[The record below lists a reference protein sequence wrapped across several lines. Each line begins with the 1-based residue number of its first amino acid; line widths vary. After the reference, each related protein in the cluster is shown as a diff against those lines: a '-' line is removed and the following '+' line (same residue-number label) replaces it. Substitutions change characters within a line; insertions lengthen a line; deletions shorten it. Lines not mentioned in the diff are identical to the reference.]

1 MFPFELKVV
10 SIPVKNNFRSVKY
23 REIALFQGP
32 EGWSEFSPFL
42 EYSSA
47 ESAVWLKAAIEAA
60 TKPAPKPIR
69 DLVEVNATLPN
80 VKAQEVSSI
89 LKGFQGCTTVKIKIN
104 DFLSD
109 HLILQEVLKV
119 MPKAKFRLDIN
130 GGWQLEEAVANLAN
144 YEQEFP
150 GQIDYVEQPCID
162 LADIKSLRGK
172 VNLKIAVDESIRK
185 FLSSDLTKINEVAD
199 IAIIK
204 WAPSG
209 GISAA
214 LEIIEKIKLPVVIS
228 SALESSVGISHGV
241 ALASVVPNLYGACG
255 LGTVSLLE
263 GDVTSKPLI
272 AEDGFI
278 KHRKITPD
286 LIEQFNVEPARLI
299 WWQDRVNEIF
309 DRGLI

>member
-1 MFPFELKVV
+1 MFPFKLQVV
-10 SIPVKNNFRSVKY
+10 SIPVKANFRGVNF
-23 REIALFQGP
+23 REIALFEGP
-32 EGWSEFSPFL
+32 AGWSEFSPFI
-42 EYSSA
+42 EYSNK
-47 ESAVWLKAAIEAA
+47 ESSTWLKAAIEGA
-60 TKPAPKPIR
+60 TKEPPKPIR
-69 DLVEVNATLPN
+69 DQVEVNATLPN
-80 VKAQEVSSI
+80 VKTDEVASI
-89 LKGFQGCTTVKIKIN
+89 LKGFQGCTSVKIKIN
-104 DFLSD
+104 DFLND
-109 HLILQEVLKV
+109 HLILEEVLRV
-119 MPKAKFRLDIN
+119 IPKAKFRLDIN
-130 GGWQLEEAVANLAN
+130 GGWQLAEAVANLTN
-144 YEQEFP
+144 YVKEFP

-162 LADIKSLRGK
+162 LVDIKSLRGK

-185 FLSSDLTKINEVAD
+185 FLGSDLTKIREVAD

-209 GISAA
+209 GISAS

-263 GDVTSKPLI
+263 GDITSKPLI

-286 LIEQFNVEPARLI
+286 LIEQFKADPARLI
-299 WWQDRVNEIF
+299 WWQDRVNEILA
-309 DRGLI
+309 RGLI

>member
-1 MFPFELKVV
+1 MFPFELSVV
-10 SIPVKNNFRSVKY
+10 SIPVKNNFRSVKN

-104 DFLSD
+104 DFLND

-130 GGWQLEEAVANLAN
+130 GGWQLEEAVANLTN

-209 GISAA
+209 GITAA

-228 SALESSVGISHGV
+228 SALESSVGVSHGV

-286 LIEQFNVEPARLI
+286 LIEQFNVETARLI

>member
-1 MFPFELKVV
+1 MFPFELSVV

-47 ESAVWLKAAIEAA
+47 ESAIWLKAAIEAA

-80 VKAQEVSSI
+80 VKPQEVSSI
-89 LKGFQGCTTVKIKIN
+89 LKGFQGCSTVKIKIN
-104 DFLSD
+104 DFLND

-119 MPKAKFRLDIN
+119 MPKSKFRLDIN
-130 GGWQLEEAVANLAN
+130 GGWQLEEAVANLTN

-150 GQIDYVEQPCID
+150 GQIDYVEQPCTD

-263 GDVTSKPLI
+263 GLSLI
-272 AEDGFI
+272 HI
-278 KHRKITPD
+278 
-286 LIEQFNVEPARLI
+286 
-299 WWQDRVNEIF
+299 
-309 DRGLI
+309 

>member
-1 MFPFELKVV
+1 
-10 SIPVKNNFRSVKY
+10 
-23 REIALFQGP
+23 
-32 EGWSEFSPFL
+32 
-42 EYSSA
+42 
-47 ESAVWLKAAIEAA
+47 LKAAIEAA

-69 DLVEVNATLPN
+69 EVIEVNATLPN
-80 VKAQEVSSI
+80 VKAEDVSSI

-104 DFLSD
+104 DFLND
-109 HLILQEVLKV
+109 HLILQEVLRV
-119 MPKAKFRLDIN
+119 IPKAKFRLDVN

-144 YEQEFP
+144 YEHEFP

-162 LADIKSLRGK
+162 LADIKSLREK
-172 VNLKIAVDESIRK
+172 VSLKIAVDESIRK
-185 FLSSDLTKINEVAD
+185 FLGSDLTKIKEVAD

-209 GISAA
+209 GISAS

-263 GDVTSKPLI
+263 RDVTSKPLI

-278 KHRKITPD
+278 KYRRITPD
-286 LIEQFNVEPARLI
+286 LIEQFKADPARLI

>member
-1 MFPFELKVV
+1 M
-10 SIPVKNNFRSVKY
+10 I
-23 REIALFQGP
+23 
-32 EGWSEFSPFL
+32 
-42 EYSSA
+42 
-47 ESAVWLKAAIEAA
+47 
-60 TKPAPKPIR
+60 
-69 DLVEVNATLPN
+69 EVNATLPN
-80 VKAQEVSSI
+80 VKAEEVSSI
-89 LKGFQGCTTVKIKIN
+89 LKGFQGCTTVKIKVN
-104 DFLSD
+104 DFLND
-109 HLILQEVLKV
+109 HLILQEVLRVIPKV
-119 MPKAKFRLDIN
+119 KFRLDVN
-130 GGWQLEEAVANLAN
+130 GGWQLEEAVVNLAN
-144 YEQEFP
+144 YENEFP

-162 LADIKSLRGK
+162 LADLKSLRGK
-172 VNLKIAVDESIRK
+172 VKLKIAVDESIRK
-185 FLSSDLTKINEVAD
+185 FLGSDLTKIKEVAD

-209 GISAA
+209 GISAS

-228 SALESSVGISHGV
+228 SALESSVGISHGA

-286 LIEQFNVEPARLI
+286 LIEQFKVDPARLF

>member
-42 EYSSA
+42 EYSA
-47 ESAVWLKAAIEAA
+47 NESAIWLKAAIEAA

-69 DLVEVNATLPN
+69 EVIEVNATLPN
-80 VKAQEVSSI
+80 VKAEEVSSI

-104 DFLSD
+104 DFLND
-109 HLILQEVLKV
+109 HLILQEVLRVIPKV
-119 MPKAKFRLDIN
+119 KFRLDVN
-130 GGWQLEEAVANLAN
+130 GGWQLEEAVVNLAN
-144 YEQEFP
+144 YENEFP

-162 LADIKSLRGK
+162 LADLKSLRGK
-172 VNLKIAVDESIRK
+172 VKLKIAVDESIRK
-185 FLSSDLTKINEVAD
+185 FLGSDLTKIKEVAD

-209 GISAA
+209 GISAS

-286 LIEQFNVEPARLI
+286 LIEQFKADPARLI

>member
-1 MFPFELKVV
+1 M
-10 SIPVKNNFRSVKY
+10 
-23 REIALFQGP
+23 
-32 EGWSEFSPFL
+32 
-42 EYSSA
+42 
-47 ESAVWLKAAIEAA
+47 
-60 TKPAPKPIR
+60 
-69 DLVEVNATLPN
+69 NATLPH
-80 VKAQEVSSI
+80 VKPQEVSSI
-89 LKGFQGCTTVKIKIN
+89 LKGFQGCSTVKIKIN
-104 DFLSD
+104 DFLND

-119 MPKAKFRLDIN
+119 MPKSKFRLDIN
-130 GGWQLEEAVANLAN
+130 GGWQLEEAVANLTN

-150 GQIDYVEQPCID
+150 GQIDYVEQPCTD

-263 GDVTSKPLI
+263 GDVTSNPLI

>member
-1 MFPFELKVV
+1 MFPFELSVV

-47 ESAVWLKAAIEAA
+47 ESAIWLKAAIEAA

-80 VKAQEVSSI
+80 VKPQEVSSI
-89 LKGFQGCTTVKIKIN
+89 LKGFQGCSTVKIKIN
-104 DFLSD
+104 DFLND

-119 MPKAKFRLDIN
+119 MPKSKFRLDIN
-130 GGWQLEEAVANLAN
+130 GGWQLEEAVANLTN

-150 GQIDYVEQPCID
+150 GQIDYVEQPCTD

-209 GISAA
+209 GITAA

-241 ALASVVPNLYGACG
+241 GLASVVPNLYGACG

>member
-89 LKGFQGCTTVKIKIN
+89 LKGFQGCSTVKIKIN
-104 DFLSD
+104 DFLND

-209 GISAA
+209 GITEA

>member
-10 SIPVKNNFRSVKY
+10 SIPVKNNFREIKH

-32 EGWSEFSPFL
+32 EGWGEFSPFL
-42 EYSSA
+42 EYSA
-47 ESAVWLKAAIEAA
+47 NESAIWLKAAIEAA

-69 DLVEVNATLPN
+69 DRVEVNATLPN
-80 VKAQEVSSI
+80 VKAEEVSSI
-89 LKGFQGCTTVKIKIN
+89 LKGFQGCKTVKIKIN
-104 DFLSD
+104 DFLND
-109 HLILQEVLKV
+109 QLILQEVLRV
-119 MPKAKFRLDIN
+119 IPKAKFRLDIN
-130 GGWQLEEAVANLAN
+130 GGWQVEEAITNLTN
-144 YEQEFP
+144 YDKEFP
-150 GQIDYVEQPCID
+150 EQIDYVEQPCID
-162 LADIKSLRGK
+162 LEDIKSLRGK
-172 VNLKIAVDESIRK
+172 VKLKIAVDESIRK
-185 FLSSDLTKINEVAD
+185 FLGSDLSKIKEVAD

-209 GISAA
+209 GISAS
-214 LEIIEKIKLPVVIS
+214 LELIEKIKLPVVIS

-241 ALASVVPNLYGACG
+241 NLASVVPNLYGACG

-286 LIEQFNVEPARLI
+286 LIEQFKTEPARQI

>member
-1 MFPFELKVV
+1 MFPFELSVV

-47 ESAVWLKAAIEAA
+47 ESAIWLKAAIEAA

-80 VKAQEVSSI
+80 VKPQEVSSI
-89 LKGFQGCTTVKIKIN
+89 LKGFQGCSTVKIKIN
-104 DFLSD
+104 DFLND

-119 MPKAKFRLDIN
+119 MPKSKFRLDIN
-130 GGWQLEEAVANLAN
+130 GGWQLEEAVANLTN

-150 GQIDYVEQPCID
+150 GQIDYIEQPCID

-185 FLSSDLTKINEVAD
+185 FLSSDLTKIKEVAD

>member
-104 DFLSD
+104 DFLND
-109 HLILQEVLKV
+109 HLILQEALKV
-119 MPKAKFRLDIN
+119 IPKAKFRLDIN
-130 GGWQLEEAVANLAN
+130 GGWQLEEAVANLTN
-144 YEQEFP
+144 YEQEFS

-209 GISAA
+209 GITAA

>member
-10 SIPVKNNFRSVKY
+10 SIPVKNNFRAVKY

-42 EYSSA
+42 EYSPN

-69 DLVEVNATLPN
+69 DQVEVNATLPN
-80 VKAQEVSSI
+80 VKTDEVASI
-89 LKGFQGCTTVKIKIN
+89 LKGFQGCTSVKIKIN
-104 DFLSD
+104 DFLND
-109 HLILQEVLKV
+109 HLILKEVLRV
-119 MPKAKFRLDIN
+119 IPKAKFRLDIN
-130 GGWQLEEAVANLAN
+130 GGWKLEEAVANLTN
-144 YEQEFP
+144 YDKEFP

-185 FLSSDLTKINEVAD
+185 FLGSDLTKIREVAD

-209 GISAA
+209 GISAS

-263 GDVTSKPLI
+263 GDITSKPLI

-286 LIEQFNVEPARLI
+286 LIEQFKADPARLI
-299 WWQDRVNEIF
+299 WWQDRVNEILA
-309 DRGLI
+309 RGLI

>member
-1 MFPFELKVV
+1 MFPFELSVV

-23 REIALFQGP
+23 REIALFQGT

-47 ESAVWLKAAIEAA
+47 ESAIWLKAAIEAA

-80 VKAQEVSSI
+80 VNAQEVSSI
-89 LKGFQGCTTVKIKIN
+89 LKGFQGCSTVKIKIN
-104 DFLSD
+104 DFLND

-130 GGWQLEEAVANLAN
+130 GGWQLEEAVANLKN

-150 GQIDYVEQPCID
+150 GQIDYIEQPCTD

-255 LGTVSLLE
+255 LGTVALLE
-263 GDVTSKPLI
+263 GDITSKPLI
-272 AEDGFI
+272 AENGFI
-278 KHRKITPD
+278 QPRKTTPD
-286 LIEQFNVEPARLI
+286 LIEQFSAEPARLI

>member
-42 EYSSA
+42 EYSA
-47 ESAVWLKAAIEAA
+47 NESAIWLKAAIEAA

-69 DLVEVNATLPN
+69 EVIEVNATLPN
-80 VKAQEVSSI
+80 VKAEEVSSI

-104 DFLSD
+104 DFLND
-109 HLILQEVLKV
+109 HLILQEVLRV
-119 MPKAKFRLDIN
+119 IPKAKFRLDVN

-144 YEQEFP
+144 YEHEFP

-162 LADIKSLRGK
+162 LADIKSLREK
-172 VNLKIAVDESIRK
+172 VSLKIAVDESIRK
-185 FLSSDLTKINEVAD
+185 FLGSDLTKIKEVAD

-209 GISAA
+209 GISAS

-286 LIEQFNVEPARLI
+286 LIEQFKADPTRVI

>member
-1 MFPFELKVV
+1 MFPFELSVV

-47 ESAVWLKAAIEAA
+47 ESAIWLKAAIEAA

-80 VKAQEVSSI
+80 VKPQEVSSI
-89 LKGFQGCTTVKIKIN
+89 LKGFQGCSTVKIKIN
-104 DFLSD
+104 DFLND

-119 MPKAKFRLDIN
+119 MPKSKFRLDIN
-130 GGWQLEEAVANLAN
+130 GGWQLEEAVANLTN

-150 GQIDYVEQPCID
+150 GQIDYVEQPCTD

-286 LIEQFNVEPARLI
+286 SIEQFNVEPARLI

>member
-10 SIPVKNNFRSVKY
+10 SIPVKNNFRSVKN
-23 REIALFQGP
+23 REIALFRGP

-104 DFLSD
+104 DFLND

-130 GGWQLEEAVANLAN
+130 GGWQLEEAVANLTN

-209 GISAA
+209 GISTA

-263 GDVTSKPLI
+263 GDVTSEPLI

>member
-1 MFPFELKVV
+1 
-10 SIPVKNNFRSVKY
+10 
-23 REIALFQGP
+23 
-32 EGWSEFSPFL
+32 
-42 EYSSA
+42 
-47 ESAVWLKAAIEAA
+47 
-60 TKPAPKPIR
+60 
-69 DLVEVNATLPN
+69 LPN

-104 DFLSD
+104 DFLNG

-119 MPKAKFRLDIN
+119 IPKAKFRLDIN
-130 GGWQLEEAVANLAN
+130 GGWQLEEAVANLTN

-162 LADIKSLRGK
+162 LADIKSLREK

-263 GDVTSKPLI
+263 GDITSKPLI

-286 LIEQFNVEPARLI
+286 LIEEFNVEPARLI

>member
-80 VKAQEVSSI
+80 VMAQEVSSI

-104 DFLSD
+104 DFLND

-150 GQIDYVEQPCID
+150 EQIDYVEQPCID

-172 VNLKIAVDESIRK
+172 INLKIAVDESIRK

-209 GISAA
+209 GITAA

-255 LGTVSLLE
+255 LATVSLLE

>member
-1 MFPFELKVV
+1 
-10 SIPVKNNFRSVKY
+10 
-23 REIALFQGP
+23 
-32 EGWSEFSPFL
+32 L
-42 EYSSA
+42 E
-47 ESAVWLKAAIEAA
+47 
-60 TKPAPKPIR
+60 
-69 DLVEVNATLPN
+69 
-80 VKAQEVSSI
+80 
-89 LKGFQGCTTVKIKIN
+89 
-104 DFLSD
+104 
-109 HLILQEVLKV
+109 EVLRV
-119 MPKAKFRLDIN
+119 IPKAKFRLDIN
-130 GGWQLEEAVANLAN
+130 GGWKLEEAVANLTN
-144 YEQEFP
+144 YDKEFP

-162 LADIKSLRGK
+162 LVDIKSLRGK

-185 FLSSDLTKINEVAD
+185 FLGSDLTKIREVAD

-209 GISAA
+209 GISAS

-263 GDVTSKPLI
+263 GDITSKPLI

-286 LIEQFNVEPARLI
+286 LIEQFKADPARLI
-299 WWQDRVNEIF
+299 WWQDRVNEILA
-309 DRGLI
+309 RGLI

>member
-10 SIPVKNNFRSVKY
+10 SIPVKNDFRSIKD

-32 EGWSEFSPFL
+32 EGWSEFSPFI
-42 EYSSA
+42 EYGLK

-60 TKPAPKPIR
+60 TKPPPEAIR
-69 DLVEVNATLPN
+69 DRVEVNATLPN
-80 VKAQEVSSI
+80 VKVAEVSSI
-89 LKGFQGCTTVKIKIN
+89 LKGFHGCTTVKIKIN
-104 DFLSD
+104 DFLND

-119 MPKAKFRLDIN
+119 IPKAKFRLDIN
-130 GGWQLEEAVANLAN
+130 GGWQLEEAIANLRN
-144 YEQEFP
+144 YEQEFT

-162 LADIKSLRGK
+162 LADTKSLRSK
-172 VNLKIAVDESIRK
+172 IKLKIAVDESVRK
-185 FLSSDLTKINEVAD
+185 FLGSDLTKIKEVAD
-199 IAIIK
+199 IAVIK

-209 GISAA
+209 GISSA
-214 LEIIEKIKLPVVIS
+214 LEIIDKIKLPVVIS

-255 LGTVSLLE
+255 LGTVSLLA
-263 GDVTSKPLI
+263 GDVTSKSLI
-272 AEDGFI
+272 ADDGFI

-286 LIEQFNVEPARLI
+286 LIERFKAEPVRQI

>member
-1 MFPFELKVV
+1 MFPFELSVV

-47 ESAVWLKAAIEAA
+47 ESAIWLKAAIEAA

-80 VKAQEVSSI
+80 VKPQEVSSI
-89 LKGFQGCTTVKIKIN
+89 LKGFQGCSTVKIKIN
-104 DFLSD
+104 DFLND

-119 MPKAKFRLDIN
+119 MPKSKFRLDIN
-130 GGWQLEEAVANLAN
+130 GGWQLEEAVANLTN

-150 GQIDYVEQPCID
+150 GQIDYVEQPCTD

-172 VNLKIAVDESIRK
+172 VNLTIAVDESIRK

-209 GISAA
+209 GITAA

>member
-1 MFPFELKVV
+1 M
-10 SIPVKNNFRSVKY
+10 
-23 REIALFQGP
+23 
-32 EGWSEFSPFL
+32 
-42 EYSSA
+42 
-47 ESAVWLKAAIEAA
+47 
-60 TKPAPKPIR
+60 
-69 DLVEVNATLPN
+69 
-80 VKAQEVSSI
+80 
-89 LKGFQGCTTVKIKIN
+89 KIKIN
-104 DFLSD
+104 DFLND
-109 HLILQEVLKV
+109 HLILEEVLRV
-119 MPKAKFRLDIN
+119 IPKAKFRLDIN
-130 GGWQLEEAVANLAN
+130 GGWQLEEAVANLTN
-144 YEQEFP
+144 YDKEFP

-185 FLSSDLTKINEVAD
+185 FLGSDLTKIREVAD

-209 GISAA
+209 GISAS

-263 GDVTSKPLI
+263 GDITSKPLI

-286 LIEQFNVEPARLI
+286 LIEQFKADPARLI
-299 WWQDRVNEIF
+299 WWQDRVNEILA
-309 DRGLI
+309 RGLI

>member
-42 EYSSA
+42 EYSA
-47 ESAVWLKAAIEAA
+47 NESAIWLKAAIEAA

-69 DLVEVNATLPN
+69 EVIEVNATLPN
-80 VKAQEVSSI
+80 VKAEEVSSI
-89 LKGFQGCTTVKIKIN
+89 LKGFQGCTTVKIKVN
-104 DFLSD
+104 DFLND
-109 HLILQEVLKV
+109 HLILQEVLRVIPKV
-119 MPKAKFRLDIN
+119 KFRLDVN
-130 GGWQLEEAVANLAN
+130 GGWQLDEAVVNLAN
-144 YEQEFP
+144 YENEFP

-172 VNLKIAVDESIRK
+172 IKLKIAVDESIRK
-185 FLSSDLTKINEVAD
+185 FLGSDLTKIKEVAD

-209 GISAA
+209 GISAS

-278 KHRKITPD
+278 KHRKINPD
-286 LIEQFNVEPARLI
+286 LIEQFKADPARLI

>member
-1 MFPFELKVV
+1 MFPFELSVV

-23 REIALFQGP
+23 REIALFQGS

-47 ESAVWLKAAIEAA
+47 ESAIWLKAAIEAA

-80 VKAQEVSSI
+80 VKPQEVSSI

-104 DFLSD
+104 DFLND

-119 MPKAKFRLDIN
+119 MPKSKFRLDIN
-130 GGWQLEEAVANLAN
+130 GGWQLEEAVANLTN

-150 GQIDYVEQPCID
+150 GQIDYVEQPCTD
-162 LADIKSLRGK
+162 LADIKSLREK

-209 GISAA
+209 GITAA

>member
-1 MFPFELKVV
+1 MFPFELSVV

-23 REIALFQGP
+23 REIALFQGT

-47 ESAVWLKAAIEAA
+47 ESAIWLKAAIEAA

-80 VKAQEVSSI
+80 VKLQEVSSI
-89 LKGFQGCTTVKIKIN
+89 LKGFQGCSTVKIKIN
-104 DFLSD
+104 DFLND

-119 MPKAKFRLDIN
+119 MPKSKFRLDIN
-130 GGWQLEEAVANLAN
+130 GGWQLEEAVANLTN

-150 GQIDYVEQPCID
+150 GQIDYVEQPCTD

-209 GISAA
+209 GITAA

-286 LIEQFNVEPARLI
+286 LLEQFKVEPARLI

>member
-42 EYSSA
+42 EYSA
-47 ESAVWLKAAIEAA
+47 NESAIWLKAAIEAA

-69 DLVEVNATLPN
+69 EVIEVNATLPN
-80 VKAQEVSSI
+80 VKAEEVSSI
-89 LKGFQGCTTVKIKIN
+89 LKGFQGCTTVKVKVN
-104 DFLSD
+104 DFLND
-109 HLILQEVLKV
+109 HLILQEVLGVIPKV
-119 MPKAKFRLDIN
+119 KFRLDVN
-130 GGWQLEEAVANLAN
+130 GGWQLEEAVVNLAN
-144 YEQEFP
+144 YENEFP

-172 VNLKIAVDESIRK
+172 AKLKIAVDESIRK
-185 FLSSDLTKINEVAD
+185 FLGSDLTKIKEVAD

-214 LEIIEKIKLPVVIS
+214 LEIIKKIKLPVVIS
-228 SALESSVGISHGV
+228 SALESSVGISHGA

-263 GDVTSKPLI
+263 GDVTSEPLI

-278 KHRKITPD
+278 KYRRITPD
-286 LIEQFNVEPARLI
+286 LIEQFKIDPARLI

>member
-10 SIPVKNNFRSVKY
+10 SIPVKNNFRAVKY

-42 EYSSA
+42 EYSPN

-69 DLVEVNATLPN
+69 DQVEVNATLPN
-80 VKAQEVSSI
+80 VKTDEVASI
-89 LKGFQGCTTVKIKIN
+89 LKGFQGCTSVKIKIN
-104 DFLSD
+104 DFLND
-109 HLILQEVLKV
+109 HLILEEVLSV
-119 MPKAKFRLDIN
+119 IPKAKFRLDIN
-130 GGWQLEEAVANLAN
+130 GGWKLEEAVANLTN
-144 YEQEFP
+144 YDKEFP

-185 FLSSDLTKINEVAD
+185 FLGSDLTKIREVAD

-209 GISAA
+209 GISAS

-263 GDVTSKPLI
+263 GDITSKPLI

-286 LIEQFNVEPARLI
+286 LIEQFKADQARLI
-299 WWQDRVNEIF
+299 WWQDRVNEILA
-309 DRGLI
+309 RGLI